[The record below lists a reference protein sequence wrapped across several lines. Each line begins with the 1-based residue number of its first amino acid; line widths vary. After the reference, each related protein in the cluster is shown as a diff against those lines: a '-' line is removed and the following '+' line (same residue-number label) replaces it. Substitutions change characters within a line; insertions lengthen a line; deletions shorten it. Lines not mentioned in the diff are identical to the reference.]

1 MSYVAVKSA
10 VQLCSSLVLATGLLL
25 SAVPTAHAQAS
36 SDICAGEECQ
46 AKIAKLKKLALNGS
60 PQAQFILGTMYEF
73 GEGVEVDTD
82 IALRY
87 YQMAIKN
94 RNAKAMYQMSAILYD
109 GRYGEQDLQ
118 EAQELLERAADHGL
132 PIAMVDLAKQML
144 VDAPEA
150 KADVIWEL
158 LTEAAERNNYEA
170 RYLASLLSLNK
181 AFPHALP
188 TDEVIEQLDF
198 LARRDYRDAG
208 EYLAQLKQSQQENG
222 QLASNQTTRRPSPAD
237 TQNVERISV
246 TGQKISLD
254 FLLDVAI
261 DSIDALGIYD
271 GNSTVSRLPGRAC
284 TKWSNPPCR
293 TSSPGILT
301 GTAAG
306 DAATP
311 ADAGN

>member
-1 MSYVAVKSA
+1 MLKTAVTASSHL
-10 VQLCSSLVLATGLLL
+10 LCGLVVMTGLLGTFPMN
-25 SAVPTAHAQAS
+25 VQAQES
-36 SDICAGEECQ
+36 SSVCQGEACQ

-73 GEGVEVDTD
+73 GEGVDVDSD
-82 IALRY
+82 IAMRY
-87 YQMAIKN
+87 YQMAIRN
-94 RNAKAMYQMSAILYD
+94 RNAKAMYQMSAILHD
-109 GRYGEQDLQ
+109 GRYGITDQEEAQDL
-118 EAQELLERAADHGL
+118 LIRAANHGL
-132 PIAMVDLAKQML
+132 PIAMVNLAKQYL
-144 VDAPEA
+144 VNAPEA
-150 KADVIWEL
+150 QADAIWEL
-158 LTEAAERNNYEA
+158 LTEAADRNNYEA
-170 RYLASLLSLNK
+170 RYLVSLLSLNR

-188 TDEVIEQLDF
+188 NEEVLEQLDF

-208 EYLAQLKQSQQENG
+208 KYLAQLEEKQKAEG
-222 QLASNQTTRRPSPAD
+222 QLANAQTRRPSPAD

-246 TGQKISLD
+246 SGQKISFD

-261 DSIDALGIYD
+261 ESIDAIGIYD

-293 TSSPGILT
+293 TSSPGIMT

-306 DAATP
+306 DAGAP

>member
-1 MSYVAVKSA
+1 MAHKAVKAS
-10 VQLCSSLVLATGLLL
+10 VQLIGSLAFTAGLLL
-25 SAVPTAHAQAS
+25 AAPASVQAQAS
-36 SDICAGEECQ
+36 SAVCQGEECQ

-109 GRYGEQDLQ
+109 GRYGEQDLD

-132 PIAMVDLAKQML
+132 PVAMVDLAKQML

-150 KADVIWEL
+150 QADVIWEL

-188 TDEVIEQLDF
+188 NDEIIEQLDF

-208 EYLAQLKQSQQENG
+208 EYLAQLQQKQNNEG
-222 QLASNQTTRRPSPAD
+222 QLASAETRRPSPAD

-246 TGQKISLD
+246 TGQKISLE

-261 DSIDALGIYD
+261 DSIDAIGIYD

-306 DAATP
+306 DAGASE
-311 ADAGN
+311 DAGN

>member
-1 MSYVAVKSA
+1 VAHKAVKAS
-10 VQLCSSLVLATGLLL
+10 VQLIGSLAFTAGLLL
-25 SAVPTAHAQAS
+25 AAPASVQAQAS
-36 SDICAGEECQ
+36 SAVCQGEECQ

-109 GRYGEQDLQ
+109 GRYGEQDLD

-132 PIAMVDLAKQML
+132 PVAMVDLAKQML

-150 KADVIWEL
+150 QADVIWEL

-188 TDEVIEQLDF
+188 NDEIIEQLDF

-208 EYLAQLKQSQQENG
+208 EYLAQLQQKQNNEG
-222 QLASNQTTRRPSPAD
+222 QLASAETRRPSPAD

-246 TGQKISLD
+246 TGQKISLE

-261 DSIDALGIYD
+261 DSIDAIGIYD

-306 DAATP
+306 DAGAP